1 MNRSEAQAR
10 TILALFGALAILL
23 VLAFLLVPA
32 HAQTTAIPVGEAGG
46 DLLETYLGILGTV
59 VSAIVSWAL
68 WRFLKIR
75 QDAEARDAIEK
86 FVTNAAGALL
96 AGVRGRT
103 DTIKIDV
110 GNPQIAD
117 LATGALRR
125 IPDALKHFG
134 LGPDDLKRRI
144 IEKVGVLTA
153 PGSNEPG
160 Q

>member
-1 MNRSEAQAR
+1 MNRSEAQTR
-10 TILALFGALAILL
+10 TVLALIGTLAILL

-32 HAQTTAIPVGEAGG
+32 HAQTAIPVGEAGG
-46 DLLETYLGILGTV
+46 DLLETYLSVLGTL
-59 VSAIVSWAL
+59 VSAIISWAL

-96 AGVRGRT
+96 AGVRGKT
-103 DTIKIDV
+103 DQIKIEV
-110 GNPQIAD
+110 GSPQIAD

-134 LGPDDLKRRI
+134 LGPQDLQRRI
-144 IEKVGVLTA
+144 VEKVGVLTA